1 MNKMVNKLWKH
12 EIPRE
17 LILSFLDEHFD
28 GMDEIIHDTPCYTY
42 RITLEGFKR
51 IVLNHALQPW
61 LDKCMPYY
69 YPSKQYYLTRPMTYT
84 SFATILRQCAR
95 HYGWQFSSA
104 CSYRQSTRMV
114 EYRIRISDESFS
126 VSLI

>member
-12 EIPRE
+12 EMPRE
-17 LILSFLDEHFD
+17 LVLSFLRDHFQTMTD
-28 GMDEIIHDTPCYTY
+28 ITEDISYTTY
-42 RITLEGFKR
+42 RITLEDFKR
-51 IVLNHALQPW
+51 LVLNHALQPW

-69 YPSKQYYLTRPMTYT
+69 YPSKQYYLTRTMTYP